1 MICRPRSKNFPKC
14 DHHFHGCLHSPPA
27 HPPHDALPF
36 TVFDFHRRLHGQD
49 TPAQNSR
56 LCSCRQCRRGL
67 GRANMRPIGLPTT
80 RLSTQRNLCW
90 QCSRHLRRPAADQHQ
105 SFSSL
110 SFQPLRHAQ
119 SPFKAQPSSRAFS
132 RTSFPRATAFTPSY
146 PAVKAGYFSSNT
158 ISDQD
163 HVVQRPTPAPKS
175 GESVASIPPSPS
187 DPAAANIVLPH
198 RRRQAIRRAA
208 NDTTILP
215 ENASDILTS
224 VAAAQPAHS
233 FRRQL
238 SALLSLSKPR
248 LTVLVV
254 LTAMAPYAL
263 YPVPA
268 FLSPLAETPSLS
280 PLTLLFLTT
289 GTTLC
294 SASANALNM
303 LYEPSTDAKMSRT
316 RNRPLV
322 RHLLTTRAAV
332 LFAVGCG
339 VVGTAALYWGVNPT
353 VAFLGALN
361 IGLYAGVYTPMKRL
375 SWLNTWVGALVGGI
389 PPLMGWAAAAG
400 ESATGDGAWRELLFA
415 NDGSSLGGWLMA
427 GLLFAWQF
435 PHFMALSWG
444 IREEYKTAGLR
455 MLCWV
460 NSARNARVALRY
472 SLVFVPICVGLCMA
486 GITEWTFALTS
497 LPANVW
503 LVREAWRFWKHEGH
517 KGSARGLFWASVWH
531 LPAVLGLAL
540 LQKKG
545 MWQRVWNSIV
555 GEPVDDEEWEDV
567 DDEMQVVPTPLRIPI
582 ANQPVKESNS

>member
-1 MICRPRSKNFPKC
+1 MRPI
-14 DHHFHGCLHSPPA
+14 
-27 HPPHDALPF
+27 ALPIRF
-36 TVFDFHRRLHGQD
+36 S
-49 TPAQNSR
+49 TPGN
-56 LCSCRQCRRGL
+56 LCRQC
-67 GRANMRPIGLPTT
+67 
-80 RLSTQRNLCW
+80 
-90 QCSRHLRRPAADQHQ
+90 SRQLRRVAADQAQ
-105 SFSSL
+105 L
-110 SFQPLRHAQ
+110 SPSQILYQAQARSIAQ
-119 SPFKAQPSSRAFS
+119 SSSRAFS
-132 RTSFPRATAFTPSY
+132 RTLFPRATAFTPSY

-158 ISDQD
+158 LSDQEN
-163 HVVQRPTPAPKS
+163 VAQRTHSAPKP
-175 GESVASIPPSPS
+175 GASAAPTISSPPEQV
-187 DPAAANIVLPH
+187 AANELLPH
-198 RRRQAIRRAA
+198 RRRQAHRRAA
-208 NDTTILP
+208 NDPNVLP
-215 ENASDILTS
+215 QNASDILTS

-233 FRRQL
+233 LRRQV
-238 SALLSLSKPR
+238 SAFLSLAKPR

-322 RHLLTTRAAV
+322 RQLLTTRAAV

-361 IGLYAGVYTPMKRL
+361 IVLYAGVYTPMKRL

-415 NDGSSLGGWLMA
+415 SDGSSLGGWLMA

-435 PHFMALSWG
+435 PHFMALSWS
-444 IREEYKTAGLR
+444 IRDEYKNAGLK
-455 MLCWV
+455 MLSWV
-460 NSARNARVALRY
+460 NPARNGRVALRY

-486 GITEWTFALTS
+486 GVTEWTFAVTS

-503 LVREAWRFWKHEGH
+503 LVREAWRFWRQEGH

-567 DDEMQVVPTPLRIPI
+567 DDEVDVVPIPI
-582 ANQPVKESNS
+582 QIPITSQPLQERNS